1 MFSIRALSDRSDVQP
16 TKGSRK
22 LRIVSPGADR
32 STPEN
37 SHVVRYQRL
46 RRGNYYADFRRDKRL
61 YPEVYHCIVQRDGD
75 SEILAWTQH
84 VDLAS
89 ATAVAEDHLQ
99 RLADSE
105 NADSARPQAKARAA
119 K

>member
-1 MFSIRALSDRSDVQP
+1 MLALSNRSDVQP

-22 LRIVSPGADR
+22 LRIVKPRANGSGSD
-32 STPEN
+32 N
-37 SHVVRYQRL
+37 SHVITYERL
-46 RRGNYYADFRRDKRL
+46 WHGQYYADFRRDKRL
-61 YPEVYHCIVQRDGD
+61 YPEVYHCIVQREGH

-84 VDLAS
+84 VTLES
-89 ATAVAEDHLQ
+89 AIAFAEDHLR

-105 NADSARPQAKARAA
+105 NVVSGGPPTKARVA